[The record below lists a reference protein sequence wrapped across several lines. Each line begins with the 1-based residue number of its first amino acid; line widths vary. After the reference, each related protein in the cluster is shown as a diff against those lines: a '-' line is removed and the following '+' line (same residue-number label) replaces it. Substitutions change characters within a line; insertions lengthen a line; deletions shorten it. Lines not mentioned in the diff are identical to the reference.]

1 MVKLTILYRRP
12 ADLPAF
18 ELNYNQNLALLERM
32 PGIQRRQACTVIGGP
47 AGQSTYY
54 RILEFYFE
62 DLPTLDAALRSPQ
75 GQAAGRDLMT
85 FAPDAELVFAEVYE
99 D

>member
-1 MVKLTILYRRP
+1 MVKLTILYKQP
-12 ADLPAF
+12 ADTPAF

-47 AGQSTYY
+47 AGQSLYY
-54 RILEFYFE
+54 RMLEFYFE
-62 DLPTLDAALRSPQ
+62 DAEKLDAALRSPQ
-75 GQAAGRDLMT
+75 GQAAGQDLMKY
-85 FAPDAELVFAEVYE
+85 APDAELIFADVYE

>member
-1 MVKLTILYRRP
+1 MVKLTILYKRP
-12 ADLPAF
+12 AEAPAF

-47 AGQSTYY
+47 GGSSPYY

-62 DLPTLDAALRSPQ
+62 DAEKLDAALRSPQ
-75 GQAAGRDLMT
+75 GQDAGRDLMK
-85 FAPDAELVFAEVYE
+85 FAPDAELIFADVYE